1 MSSFSP
7 EQKAIFLS
15 FFFFTMKAWR
25 SAHFHCWG
33 VGQSLMHSGGVR
45 QKAKPGR
52 PCIFLV
58 ALFHMLIWNECAGRA
73 QTWGLGTLSS
83 MQICYRHVVPTCDDM
98 YSFGPALHT
107 LAQHKALPVL
117 QQGGLGRLWDA
128 GGGRHPHS
136 GQGGLDNSVG
146 TACIYFS
153 L

>member
-117 QQGGLGRLWDA
+117 QQGGLGRLRDA
-128 GGGRHPHS
+128 GEKGIS
-136 GQGGLDNSVG
+136 IQDKEAWTTVWEQL
-146 TACIYFS
+146 AFYFS